1 MPLPERGGAV
11 DKLRAELVRSE
22 CNCEWDW
29 DWGTKGRVAL
39 EEVGNLVLEL
49 REWGRKPPR
58 KDMSG
63 SELAD
68 RVLGTRWEL
77 YWSCGG

>member
-1 MPLPERGGAV
+1 M
-11 DKLRAELVRSE
+11 
-22 CNCEWDW
+22 
-29 DWGTKGRVAL
+29 RVVL
-39 EEVGNLVLEL
+39 EEEVNLLLEL